1 MCFVSLGS
9 IAWSPEFGCPVLC
22 VKALERIVIPGPHEL
37 VVDDGVG
44 WMFTSISMLA
54 ICQKIHE
61 NE

>member
-1 MCFVSLGS
+1 MYLRVSQRLC
-9 IAWSPEFGCPVLC
+9 WDLGCPVLC

-37 VVDDGVG
+37 VDDGVDVY
-44 WMFTSISMLA
+44 IHLKKLA